1 MKDRIGE
8 CVDSSSRSRARNE
21 IGKRFHQIAKKVL
34 ETRGPLATTL
44 IAYVVSAQL
53 QSFKNQNQP
62 RALRRLQIAFLGRL
76 VSTNAN
82 PLYSQS

>member
-1 MKDRIGE
+1 MKDRLGE

-21 IGKRFHQIAKKVL
+21 IGKRFPQIAKKVL

-62 RALRRLQIAFLGRL
+62 RAADCKLHFWVAWFQPTPILF
-76 VSTNAN
+76 
-82 PLYSQS
+82 YSQS